1 MQNRNRILMLIFL
14 MIVAT
19 GICSAQKVQ
28 FNISPAQLHPG
39 EKGVLQATLII
50 QDSDK
55 KQSYDPSEGEN
66 GYLTLKVI
74 GSYPQLNFESTK
86 YPEPD
91 KITDGIW
98 EYYGKF
104 TLKKPFVVKAD
115 AKPGKLSI
123 KVELQYGLCHKSS
136 GFCDPPQTVE
146 GTVQLEILP
155 PATLAESENE
165 QFIEKE
171 QDTLATNA
179 SVSTKEEIPSA
190 PVQKEESGNI
200 LIYML
205 LAILGG
211 IVLNFTPCVLPILPI
226 RAMSMIN
233 QAQKDITKLMIH
245 TLLYTLGVLLSFG
258 AIAAVFVIARASGV
272 NLTYGFL
279 SQSVTY
285 NLIMMSILFLFGLS
299 LLNVWEMT
307 LPGMNAAAKAT
318 SKGGYIGS
326 FFNGVFAFLMGF
338 SCMGPFMG
346 PALEVAFR
354 LSSPM
359 LVLFFLLIGFGFALP
374 FIIISLFPKAL
385 KALPKPGEWMNI
397 FKEAMGFVLLWLT
410 WKYVSNIW
418 SLTKSGPFLINTLLF
433 IFWMGVAAWLYGRF
447 VRPQYKKWVQYLL
460 SFVAIAIIIWSA
472 SYYLKWEPEMQVN
485 KQEQV
490 QVQGMQPAEQEGWY
504 VFTPELLY
512 KLQEEGKPVYV
523 EIGAAWCTNCKTNE
537 KKVLNQEDII
547 AEFEKR
553 GVIRLK
559 GDFTREDAVLK
570 DFMLQYG
577 SIGVPFNM
585 LFIPGEEP
593 IKMPELFSKSD
604 LKKALEHIPVKEKQ

>member
-14 MIVAT
+14 MIVAA

-28 FNISPAQLHPG
+28 FNISPAQLQPG
-39 EKGVLQATLII
+39 GKGVLQATLII

-155 PATLAESENE
+155 TATLAESENE
-165 QFIEKE
+165 QGIGKE
-171 QDTLATNA
+171 QDTLTTNA
-179 SVSTKEEIPSA
+179 SVSPKEEIPSA

-307 LPGMNAAAKAT
+307 LPGMNVAAKAT

-447 VRPQYKKWVQYLL
+447 VRPQYKKWVQFLL
-460 SFVAIAIIIWSA
+460 GFAAIAIIIWSA
-472 SYYLKWEPEMQVN
+472 SYYLKWEPEKEAN

-490 QVQGMQPAEQEGWY
+490 QVEGMQPAEQEGWY
-504 VFTPELLY
+504 VFTPELFY

-523 EIGAAWCTNCKTNE
+523 EIGADWCTNCKTNE

-547 AEFEKR
+547 AEFERR

-559 GDFTREDAVLK
+559 GDFTRENPVLK

>member
-1 MQNRNRILMLIFL
+1 
-14 MIVAT
+14 
-19 GICSAQKVQ
+19 QKVQ

-115 AKPGKLSI
+115 ARPGKLSI

-155 PATLAESENE
+155 TATLAESENE

-447 VRPQYKKWVQYLL
+447 VRPQYKKWVQFLL
-460 SFVAIAIIIWSA
+460 GFAAIAIIIWSA
-472 SYYLKWEPEMQVN
+472 SYYLKWEPEKEVN

-490 QVQGMQPAEQEGWY
+490 QVEGMQPAEQEGWY
-504 VFTPELLY
+504 VFTPELFY

-537 KKVLNQEDII
+537 KK
-547 AEFEKR
+547 
-553 GVIRLK
+553 
-559 GDFTREDAVLK
+559 
-570 DFMLQYG
+570 
-577 SIGVPFNM
+577 
-585 LFIPGEEP
+585 
-593 IKMPELFSKSD
+593 
-604 LKKALEHIPVKEKQ
+604 

>member
-1 MQNRNRILMLIFL
+1 MKNRFKAFLLILMLISV
-14 MIVAT
+14 M

-418 SLTKSGPFLINTLLF
+418 SLTKSGPYLINTLLF

-447 VRPQYKKWVQYLL
+447 VRPQYKKWVQFLL
-460 SFVAIAIIIWSA
+460 GFVAIAIIIWSA
-472 SYYLKWEPEMQVN
+472 SYYLKWEPEKEAN

-490 QVQGMQPAEQEGWY
+490 QVEGMQPAEQEGWY
-504 VFTPELLY
+504 VFTPELFY

-523 EIGAAWCTNCKTNE
+523 EIGADWCTNCKTNE
-537 KKVLNQEDII
+537 RKVLNQEDII
-547 AEFEKR
+547 AEFERR

-559 GDFTREDAVLK
+559 GDFTRENPVLK

>member
-14 MIVAT
+14 LMVVA

-28 FNISPAQLHPG
+28 FNISPAQLQPG

-155 PATLAESENE
+155 TATSVESENE

-179 SVSTKEEIPSA
+179 SVSPKEEIPSA
-190 PVQKEESGNI
+190 PVQKEESGHI

-447 VRPQYKKWVQYLL
+447 VRPQYKKWVQFLL
-460 SFVAIAIIIWSA
+460 GFAAIAIIIWSA
-472 SYYLKWEPEMQVN
+472 SYYLKWEPEKEAN

-490 QVQGMQPAEQEGWY
+490 QVEGMQPAEQEGWY
-504 VFTPELLY
+504 VFTPELFY

-523 EIGAAWCTNCKTNE
+523 EIGADWCTNCKTNE

-547 AEFEKR
+547 AEFERR

-559 GDFTREDAVLK
+559 GDFTRENPVLK

>member
-14 MIVAT
+14 MIVAA

-86 YPEPD
+86 YPGPD

-190 PVQKEESGNI
+190 PVPKEESGNI

-447 VRPQYKKWVQYLL
+447 VRPQYKKWVQFLL
-460 SFVAIAIIIWSA
+460 GFAAIAIIIWSA
-472 SYYLKWEPEMQVN
+472 SYYLKWEPEKEAN

-490 QVQGMQPAEQEGWY
+490 QVEGMQPAEQEGWY
-504 VFTPELLY
+504 VFTPELFY

-523 EIGAAWCTNCKTNE
+523 EIGADWCTNCKTNE

-547 AEFEKR
+547 AEFERR

-559 GDFTREDAVLK
+559 GDFTRENPVLK